1 MARSSLVLNLA
12 YQLGQAAVERDWDG
26 VARVDR
32 EIATALPRM
41 AEKGAW
47 TPGEAKALA
56 TLRETHRIVLE
67 QCEREAADLDARMVS
82 LRAHKDGWLAYAME
96 DENDMERHA

>member
-1 MARSSLVLNLA
+1 MARSSQVLNLA

-26 VARVDR
+26 VARVDG
-32 EIATALPRM
+32 EIAAALPRM
-41 AEKGAW
+41 VAQGAW
-47 TPGEAKALA
+47 TANEAKALA

-82 LRAHKDGWLAYAME
+82 LCAHKDGWIAYAMD
-96 DENDMERHA
+96 DENDAEGRA